1 MSSSTTTTL
10 AQRDS
15 SAPGPTST
23 RPAPA
28 TTPPPTTTVAPP
40 PTTHTPPP
48 PPPSSAPPPVS
59 TARSSAPPVVVIPTP
74 SAVPSAAPTS
84 TLNIPCMSSAQCG
97 ENQLCAYQ
105 TKGAITG
112 YCQAMVGSL
121 CRSNPVIPCQSN
133 AQCNDPAY
141 SYCAAPNEKE
151 PLNKI
156 CTGLGMPGT
165 DTQCGGNGTSGGSN
179 NGGGGSNSS
188 LTNTLKYAGI
198 AVGSVALLGIIFALV
213 RWQRNKRRSTIP
225 DFSEIDYGMSNR
237 HRSSVGAAA
246 VVSGSGGAG
255 AGGAEQSYPFS
266 NRPNAGTA
274 AGTNDQDGFY
284 DDQYYDDQYAQNMHP
299 MAGMA
304 AGGINNKIQTSQDQY
319 YDQYA
324 TNNHY
329 DPQQQQAYDEQ
340 YYKEAAAYGGYDQHG
355 NYVGDGTY
363 YDNNAAYGD
372 YGTQQQQQQYGAAQV
387 VPSSGAEYAVTS
399 PTSPLDAHLRANAG
413 AVNQYGVEPSELD
426 FGGTTQPPSSQQH
439 GGGYGQ
445 RY

>member
-1 MSSSTTTTL
+1 MSSS
-10 AQRDS
+10 
-15 SAPGPTST
+15 
-23 RPAPA
+23 
-28 TTPPPTTTVAPP
+28 
-40 PTTHTPPP
+40 
-48 PPPSSAPPPVS
+48 
-59 TARSSAPPVVVIPTP
+59 
-74 SAVPSAAPTS
+74 
-84 TLNIPCMSSAQCG
+84 QCG
-97 ENQLCAYQ
+97 ANQLCAYQ
-105 TKGAITG
+105 SQGAITG

-121 CRSNPVIPCQSN
+121 CRSNPAIPCESS
-133 AQCNDPAY
+133 AQCNNPAF
-141 SYCAAPNEKE
+141 SYCVAPNVQE

-165 DTQCGGNGTSGGSN
+165 DTQCNANGTTGGPSSGSG
-179 NGGGGSNSS
+179 NSS

-237 HRSSVGAAA
+237 HRSSAGAAA
-246 VVSGSGGAG
+246 VVGGSGAAG
-255 AGGAEQSYPFS
+255 GGAEQSYPFS
-266 NRPNAGTA
+266 NRPNAATTGAA
-274 AGTNDQDGFY
+274 AGDQDGFY

-304 AGGINNKIQTSQDQY
+304 AGGIKQQDQY
-319 YDQYA
+319 YDQYGS
-324 TNNHY
+324 NNHY
-329 DPQQQQAYDEQ
+329 DQQQQGYTQQAYDEQ
-340 YYKEAAAYGGYDQHG
+340 YYKEAAAYGGYDQQG

-372 YGTQQQQQQYGAAQV
+372 YGAQQQQQYGAAQV
-387 VPSSGAEYAVTS
+387 VPSTGADYGVTS
-399 PTSPLDAHLRANAG
+399 PTSPLDAHLRANGG

-426 FGGTTQPPSSQQH
+426 FGGTTQTPGTQP

>member
-1 MSSSTTTTL
+1 MSSSTTTL

-15 SAPGPTST
+15 SAPGPSPT
-23 RPAPA
+23 RPAPV
-28 TTPPPTTTVAPP
+28 TTSVTTTTAAPP
-40 PTTHTPPP
+40 PITHTPPP
-48 PPPSSAPPPVS
+48 VPTPTSAAPPVVTVP
-59 TARSSAPPVVVIPTP
+59 SSAPPVVTTT
-74 SAVPSAAPTS
+74 STVPSAAPTS
-84 TLNIPCMSSAQCG
+84 TLNTPCMSSSQCG

-105 TKGAITG
+105 SQGAITG
-112 YCQAMVGSL
+112 YCQAMVDSL
-121 CRSNPVIPCQSN
+121 CRSNPVIPCQSS
-133 AQCNDPAY
+133 AQCNSPAY
-141 SYCAAPNEKE
+141 SYCVAPDAKD

-165 DTQCGGNGTSGGSN
+165 DTQCGAPGTSGGSS
-179 NGGGGSNSS
+179 GGSGNNSS

-198 AVGSVALLGIIFALV
+198 AVGSVALLGIIFAVV

-225 DFSEIDYGMSNR
+225 DFAEIDYGMSNR
-237 HRSSVGAAA
+237 HRSSAGAAA
-246 VVSGSGGAG
+246 VVSGS
-255 AGGAEQSYPFS
+255 GGAEQSYPFS
-266 NRPNAGTA
+266 NRPNAATTGAA
-274 AGTNDQDGFY
+274 AGGAGATNDQDGFY

-304 AGGINNKIQTSQDQY
+304 AGGLHKQQASQDQY

-324 TNNHY
+324 QNNHY
-329 DPQQQQAYDEQ
+329 DPQQQAYDEQ

-372 YGTQQQQQQYGAAQV
+372 YGTQQQQQQQQYGASQV
-387 VPSSGAEYAVTS
+387 VPSTGAEYAVTS
-399 PTSPLDAHLRANAG
+399 PTSPLDAHLRANGG

-426 FGGTTQPPSSQQH
+426 FGGTTQAPGAH